1 MTTATSM
8 RYSLENFNQ
17 IIFNGFNYKLD
28 DSIVEI
34 ISKLALQ
41 VGSPDYIKT
50 PVFVK
55 RDNSKI
61 NPNLFKETTSASSG
75 SSSNKK
81 RRGNKNMEVFDDDW
95 GVVNNFQATKIEEK
109 TGIDADIDSVRIL
122 LNKMTDKN
130 YNEMLSKI
138 IDIVDKILTEDT
150 NNENMT
156 RVGNIIFD
164 IASTTRFYSKMYA
177 DLYSELI
184 SKYDI
189 MRNVFEN
196 SFNNFMELFNTIEYI
211 DPKVDYDKFC
221 NINKNNEKRKALS
234 AFFINLMNNKIISGQ
249 KIINI
254 IHNLLTHIML
264 YIKQDNKKNEVDE
277 ISENLAILYNKEYI
291 DPSDY
296 EYEPICGM
304 NIDEVIDFLA
314 NCRVKDF
321 KSLTNKTVF
330 KFMDMIEM

>member
-1 MTTATSM
+1 MTTATNM
-8 RYSLENFNQ
+8 KYTLDNFNQ

-28 DSIVEI
+28 DEIIEI
-34 ISKLALQ
+34 ISKLSFE
-41 VGSPDYIKT
+41 VGSPDYVKT
-50 PVFVK
+50 PIFVK
-55 RDNSKI
+55 RDITKTPSNT
-61 NPNLFKETTSASSG
+61 FKENQTS

-95 GVVNNFQATKIEEK
+95 GAANNFQTTKIEEK
-109 TGIDADIDSVRIL
+109 IGIDADIDSVRIL

-130 YNEMLSKI
+130 YTEMRNKI
-138 IDIVDKILTEDT
+138 IELIDKILSEDT
-150 NNENMT
+150 DNENMM

-184 SKYDI
+184 NKYEI

-196 SFNNFMELFNTIEYI
+196 SFNKFIELFSIIEYV

-221 NINKNNEKRKALS
+221 NVNKNNEKRKALS
-234 AFFINLMNNKIISGQ
+234 AFFVNLMNNKIISEE

-254 IHNLLTHIML
+254 IRNLLNNIME
-264 YIKQDNKKNEVDE
+264 YIKQENKKNEVDE
-277 ISENLAILYNKEYI
+277 ISENIAILYNKEYI

-296 EYEPICGM
+296 DYELICGM
-304 NIDEVIDFLA
+304 DIDEVIDFLA

-330 KFMDMIEM
+330 KFMDMVEM